1 MKRAIVWFRNDL
13 RVHDNEALHTALKE
27 KMQILPLFCF
37 DPILQS
43 QSAVGKFIKSGP
55 LRTKFLI
62 ESVSDLRRNLQAINS
77 NLMIKT
83 GKPAAVIQQLK
94 QQYNIDTVIFHK
106 EVCNEEL
113 IDEKDVSSIKGLTV
127 VKPWGHTLIHQDDL
141 PAEMHMGK
149 VPLVYTHFRTKVEK
163 KGLNVRDPLPTPKSI
178 NTIEVEDW
186 GTIPTLEQLG
196 YKNVPNDTRAVGV
209 FQGGET
215 VGLQHVK
222 DYIWSKDQL
231 LSSYKETR
239 NDLLGMGASSKF
251 SPWLSLGCISP
262 RYVYQQVKEYESK
275 VEKNESTYWIVFELL
290 WRDYFRF
297 LAPQFGNKIFH
308 LNGINKHKDQRKW
321 SYDQEQLQS
330 WIDGKTGHPMVD
342 ANMRELKHT
351 GWMSNRGRQIVASFL
366 AKLMYMDWR
375 FGAEWFESQLIDY
388 DVTSNWLNWMYQAG
402 VGNDP
407 RGAYRIFNPIKQARD
422 FDPQG
427 EYIKKW
433 VPELKDV
440 PVEKL
445 ATPWEMSDT
454 EQKQSGCVI
463 GKDYPNPIVAIER
476 PKSAQKRKQPT
487 AKNHKGNK
495 KQKTILSFL
504 V

>member
-1 MKRAIVWFRNDL
+1 
-13 RVHDNEALHTALKE
+13 
-27 KMQILPLFCF
+27 
-37 DPILQS
+37 
-43 QSAVGKFIKSGP
+43 
-55 LRTKFLI
+55 
-62 ESVSDLRRNLQAINS
+62 
-77 NLMIKT
+77 
-83 GKPAAVIQQLK
+83 
-94 QQYNIDTVIFHK
+94 
-106 EVCNEEL
+106 
-113 IDEKDVSSIKGLTV
+113 
-127 VKPWGHTLIHQDDL
+127 
-141 PAEMHMGK
+141 
-149 VPLVYTHFRTKVEK
+149 
-163 KGLNVRDPLPTPKSI
+163 
-178 NTIEVEDW
+178 
-186 GTIPTLEQLG
+186 
-196 YKNVPNDTRAVGV
+196 
-209 FQGGET
+209 
-215 VGLQHVK
+215 
-222 DYIWSKDQL
+222 
-231 LSSYKETR
+231 
-239 NDLLGMGASSKF
+239 
-251 SPWLSLGCISP
+251 
-262 RYVYQQVKEYESK
+262 
-275 VEKNESTYWIVFELL
+275 
-290 WRDYFRF
+290 
-297 LAPQFGNKIFH
+297 
-308 LNGINKHKDQRKW
+308 
-321 SYDQEQLQS
+321 
-330 WIDGKTGHPMVD
+330 MVD

-440 PVEKL
+440 PAEKL